1 MGTLADVPAP
11 STIEVRGLEKSFGR
25 AQVLRGIDLN
35 VEAGTVVALLG
46 PSGCGKTTLLRTL
59 AGLERADAG
68 TIRVGGELV
77 DSPSGHRPPERRGI
91 GMVFQDWA
99 LFPHLDVGRN
109 VGYGLPRG
117 RGSANRVEAALAL
130 VGLPGIG
137 RRMPSTLS
145 GGQQQRVALAR
156 AIAPQPSILLLDEP
170 FSNLDSTLRVQ
181 VRSELHVLLVELG
194 VTAVFVTHD
203 QEEAFVLGDRVAV
216 MLDGQIVQEASPAEL
231 YARPATPWL
240 AGFVGEANLL
250 DGTARAGAAE
260 TVVGPVRVDAAVSGA
275 CTVLVRPEALT
286 LLDGGPAS
294 VDLVEYQGHDTAYVV
309 RTAAGPTVRVR
320 IPGPPRHGRGDGV
333 TVAYAGEV
341 AAAYPPESGGDAGST
356 D

>member
-1 MGTLADVPAP
+1 MNIRPTPAP
-11 STIEVRGLEKSFGR
+11 ASGPAAIDVRDLRASFGGPD
-25 AQVLRGIDLN
+25 VLRGIDLR
-35 VEAGTVVALLG
+35 VAPGAVVALLG
-46 PSGCGKTTLLRTL
+46 PSGCGKTTLLRAI
-59 AGLERADAG
+59 AGLERPIAG
-68 TIRVGGELV
+68 EIRIGDRLI
-77 DSPSGHRPPERRGI
+77 SGPGTHVVPEARRV

-117 RGSANRVEAALAL
+117 RAGGAAARIDAALEL
-130 VGLPGIG
+130 VGLPGLAA
-137 RRMPSTLS
+137 RMPATLS

-181 VRSELHVLLVELG
+181 VRTEVHALLVELG

-216 MLDGQIVQEASPAEL
+216 MLDGRIVQEATPAEL

-240 AGFVGEANLL
+240 AGFVGDANLL
-250 DGTARAGAAE
+250 EATASRGTARTA
-260 TVVGPVRVDAAVSGA
+260 VGPVRVDRSMRGA

-286 LLDGGPAS
+286 LDAKGTAT
-294 VDLVEYQGHDTAYVV
+294 VELVEYQGHDTAYVV
-309 RTAAGPTVRVR
+309 RIDDDTTVRVR
-320 IPGPPRHGRGDGV
+320 LPGPPRHSRGDA
-333 TVAYAGEV
+333 VAVSYSGAV
-341 AAAYPPESGGDAGST
+341 AAAYLPG
-356 D
+356 

>member
-1 MGTLADVPAP
+1 MGTLPAVPAP
-11 STIEVRGLEKSFGR
+11 SAIEVRGIEKSFGK
-25 AQVLRGIDLN
+25 AQVLRRIDLD
-35 VEAGTVVALLG
+35 VEPGAIVALLG

-68 TIRVGGELV
+68 TIRVDGELV
-77 DSPSGHRPPERRGI
+77 DSPAGHRPPERRGI

-109 VGYGLPRG
+109 VAYGVPRG
-117 RGSANRVEAALAL
+117 RGGGASERVETALAL
-130 VGLPGIG
+130 VGLPGLA

-181 VRSELHVLLVELG
+181 VRSEVHALLVELG
-194 VTAVFVTHD
+194 ITSVFVTHD

-216 MLDGQIVQEASPAEL
+216 MLDGQIIQEATPAEL

-240 AGFVGEANLL
+240 AGFVGDANLL
-250 DGTARAGAAE
+250 AAMASGGRAR
-260 TVVGPVRVDAAVSGA
+260 TSVGLVRVDQGWEGP
-275 CTVLVRPEALT
+275 CRVLVRPEALT
-286 LLDGGPAS
+286 LDAGGGS
-294 VDLVEYQGHDTAYVV
+294 TVELVEYHGHDTAYIV
-309 RTAAGPTVRVR
+309 RVDDASTVRVR
-320 IPGPPRHGRGDGV
+320 LPGPPRHARGEA
-333 TVAYAGEV
+333 VALGYVGEV
-341 AAAYPPESGGDAGST
+341 ATAYPVE
-356 D
+356 

>member
-1 MGTLADVPAP
+1 VGTLPPVPAP
-11 STIEVRGLEKSFGR
+11 SAIEVRGLEKSFGR
-25 AQVLRGIDLN
+25 AQVLHGIDLD
-35 VEAGTVVALLG
+35 VDAGGILALLG

-59 AGLERADAG
+59 AGLEAADAG

-77 DSPSGHRPPERRGI
+77 DSPAGHRPPERRGI

-117 RGSANRVEAALAL
+117 RSGGAAARIEAALAL
-130 VGLPGIG
+130 VGLPGLAA
-137 RRMPSTLS
+137 RMPATLS

-181 VRSELHVLLVELG
+181 VRTEVHALLVELG

-216 MLDGQIVQEASPAEL
+216 MLDGRIVQEATPAEL

-240 AGFVGEANLL
+240 AGFVGDANLL
-250 DGTARAGAAE
+250 EATASRGTARTA
-260 TVVGPVRVDAAVSGA
+260 VGPVRVDRSVKGA

-286 LLDGGPAS
+286 LDAKGSAT
-294 VDLVEYQGHDTAYVV
+294 VELVEYQGHDTAYVV
-309 RTAAGPTVRVR
+309 RIDDDTTVRVR
-320 IPGPPRHGRGDGV
+320 LSGPPRHARGDA
-333 TVAYAGEV
+333 VAVSYSGEV
-341 AAAYPPESGGDAGST
+341 AAAYLPG
-356 D
+356 